1 MQKYRV
7 GDTVAFLPSIRTRM
21 KHPSGAYKIISMMP
35 REDSQDEAAYRIKSA
50 VGNVERVANEGELS
64 LCD

>member
-7 GDTVAFLPSIRTRM
+7 GDIVAFLPTIRTRM
-21 KHPSGAYKIISMMP
+21 NPTAGAFKIVSMMP

-50 VGNVERVANEGELS
+50 LGTLERVAKEGELT

>member
-1 MQKYRV
+1 
-7 GDTVAFLPSIRTRM
+7 M
-21 KHPSGAYKIISMMP
+21 KHPTGAYKIISMMP